1 MEERG
6 KSRVFNLIMAIIYAI
21 ILLLLIIALGAFAKK
36 SQEFLSDIPDV
47 DVNIEVNY
55 CPLYV
60 RSDGTGT
67 RLVIFPPAT
76 PCNFVIGVEA
86 CLAIAV
92 TGLLIF
98 AVIKIV
104 IAPKV

>member
-1 MEERG
+1 MEQRG

-21 ILLLLIIALGAFAKK
+21 ILLLLVIALGAFAKK
-36 SQEFLSDIPDV
+36 SQEFFSDV
-47 DVNIEVNY
+47 SDVNIEVNY

-60 RSDGTGT
+60 RSAGTGT
-67 RLVIFPPAT
+67 RQGTFPPAT